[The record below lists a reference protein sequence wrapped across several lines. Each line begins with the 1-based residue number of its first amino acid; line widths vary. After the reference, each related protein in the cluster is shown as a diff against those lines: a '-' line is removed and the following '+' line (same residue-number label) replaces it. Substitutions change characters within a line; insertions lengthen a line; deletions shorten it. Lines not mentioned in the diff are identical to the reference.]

1 MIICLGALIHHFF
14 CLVMS
19 SYSIKDLEGFTG
31 IKAHTLRIWEKRYHV
46 LKPQRTSTN
55 IRTYDDEDLK
65 RILNISIL
73 NRHGYRI
80 SDIIK
85 LSEKEICE
93 KVMQLSQRCAD
104 THSQIENL
112 LIAMI
117 EMNEEIFHQSF
128 NQSVLKSGFEDTF
141 RYLIFPFFE
150 RVGLLWQ
157 SGSITPA
164 QEHFVSNLIRQKLIV
179 AIDSIISPRKP
190 NALHFVLFLPEGE
203 WHEIGLLFTYYLIK
217 KWGHYTL
224 YFGANLP
231 IETIQ
236 PVLEKFEIS
245 FVVTQFINGICSND
259 LNRQIQKLAEVS
271 QGKKVLLSGAQ
282 IIQKQF
288 DMPNHFYI
296 YEDIDELREIID
308 IQRA

>member
-1 MIICLGALIHHFF
+1 
-14 CLVMS
+14 MS

-112 LIAMI
+112 LMAMI
-117 EMNEEIFHQSF
+117 EMDEEIFHQSF

-224 YFGANLP
+224 YFGTNLP

-236 PVLEKFEIS
+236 PVLEKFEIN
-245 FVVTQFINGICSND
+245 FVVTQFINGICSHD
-259 LNRQIQKLAEVS
+259 LNGQIQKLAEVS

-282 IIQKQF
+282 ILQKQF
-288 DMPNHFYI
+288 DIPSHFYI
-296 YEDIDELREIID
+296 YEDIDKLREIID
-308 IQRA
+308 IQHV